1 VIIHFNPPKIL
12 SPAGKREKAKEK
24 IYQKIS
30 SLMGKIKKGA
40 FKSPC

>member
-12 SPAGKREKAKEK
+12 SPAGKSERKNLSKNFPFD
-24 IYQKIS
+24 
-30 SLMGKIKKGA
+30 GKNKKGA